1 MINKDKYAIKFY
13 SNWGPQFGDIDFG
26 LKEDMKKGETYANI
40 NCNYLSNNNL
50 ELTGGKG
57 NSEEFEVDEFE
68 VYKVT
73 Y

>member
-1 MINKDKYAIKFY
+1 MINKDNHALYIDSDY
-13 SNWGPQFGDIDFG
+13 DITFGNCDFG
-26 LKEDMKKGETYANI
+26 LMKDMKKGETYANESY
-40 NCNYLSNNNL
+40 NFLSNNNL

-57 NSEEFEVDEFE
+57 NHEEFEVDEFE